1 MSFIFTV
8 DSAAQ
13 TFTMFLHFLVILVLA
28 TMIFAFRFTRKLEL
42 IGDKLVWIL
51 RIIPSYTL
59 SDSIYFDTAG

>member
-13 TFTMFLHFLVILVLA
+13 TFTMFFNFLTILVFS

-42 IGDKLVWIL
+42 FGDKLNYFM
-51 RIIPSYTL
+51 RIFPAYTL
-59 SDSIYFDTAG
+59 AEAVYFD